1 MSDRTRKDP
10 MPENP
15 QPGVPYAQSGPSVPG
30 PPSSDAE
37 LLATSPFD
45 DDLDDA
51 LAAVPPRRALPGPTL
66 YLAAGVLL
74 VAGFLG
80 GVQAQKWN
88 SDPSPSAQP
97 GRNSGTFPGGK
108 GVGGYGGQGTGGYGG
123 GQGTGAR
130 GGYGGAPGAG
140 GGFGGGLTAGTVTKV
155 SGDTLWVKTP
165 DGKTVKVK
173 TGGSTRVDITREG
186 SLKDLGTG
194 TSVVVRGSADD
205 DGTVTATQVTEGGRP
220 GRGN

>member
-1 MSDRTRKDP
+1 
-10 MPENP
+10 MPEKP

-30 PPSSDAE
+30 PPASDAE
-37 LLATSPFD
+37 LLATSPFE

-74 VAGFLG
+74 VVGFLG

-88 SDPSPSAQP
+88 SGTSAGTPSAQP
-97 GRNSGTFPGGK
+97 GRALP
-108 GVGGYGGQGTGGYGG
+108 GGYGAGARGGYG
-123 GQGTGAR
+123 
-130 GGYGGAPGAG
+130 GGYGGAPGAR

-155 SGDTLWVKTP
+155 SGDTLWVKTA
-165 DGKTVKVK
+165 DGKTVKVQ
-173 TGGSTRVDITREG
+173 TGGSTRVSVTREG
-186 SLKDLGTG
+186 SLKDLGAG
-194 TSVVVRGSADD
+194 TSVVVRGSAGD

-220 GRGN
+220 GGGN

>member
-1 MSDRTRKDP
+1 MLATSR
-10 MPENP
+10 
-15 QPGVPYAQSGPSVPG
+15 QSGPSVPA
-30 PPSSDAE
+30 PPSNDAD
-37 LLATSPFD
+37 LLATSPFE

-74 VAGFLG
+74 VVGFLG

-88 SDPSPSAQP
+88 SGTSTGTPAAQP
-97 GRNSGTFPGGK
+97 GRGAFP
-108 GVGGYGGQGTGGYGG
+108 GGYGG

-130 GGYGGAPGAG
+130 GGYGGAPGGGFGGAPGAG
-140 GGFGGGLTAGTVTKV
+140 GGFGGGLTTGTVTKV

-173 TGGSTRVDITREG
+173 TGGSTSVNITREG
-186 SLKDLGTG
+186 SLKDLGEG
-194 TSVVVRGSADD
+194 ASVVVRGSAGD